1 MLVTKRSQMYSFSEI
16 QDHRLSFILL
26 SWFVLPP
33 SKYGNFTLASKTW
46 RSFKGGPKIFFIQK
60 PFVWMELYFPNF
72 AQVSNNS
79 IPSEVTGRRI
89 NLCFGRV
96 VSIQPWWL
104 MKVFKTVMRENV
116 SIWEIP
122 NWDLVGE
129 EKWIWIFLD
138 RHLTVQHLYPP

>member
-1 MLVTKRSQMYSFSEI
+1 MYSFSEI

-60 PFVWMELYFPNF
+60 PFVRMELYFPNF

-116 SIWEIP
+116 SI
-122 NWDLVGE
+122 
-129 EKWIWIFLD
+129 
-138 RHLTVQHLYPP
+138 